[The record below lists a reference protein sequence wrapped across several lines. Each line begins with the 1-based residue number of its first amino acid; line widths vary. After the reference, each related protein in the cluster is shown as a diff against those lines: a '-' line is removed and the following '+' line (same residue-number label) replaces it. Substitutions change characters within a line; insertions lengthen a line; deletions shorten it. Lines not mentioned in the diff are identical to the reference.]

1 MKNVIYLRR
10 NRKVVVQP
18 GRHVLPDNYMA
29 TALKNIEYLGFT
41 FSRPLME
48 ALRTL
53 SIEEFTAIYHQ
64 LVADLKSLLGANV
77 NFKPMYH
84 NFPEQVM
91 LLSQAELYLNAIYHY
106 ITLELPEH
114 EAIERLPL
122 LDQVDLK
129 IIDLGSQEDFDQT
142 IRNLI
147 AAKGSISEQDKEDI
161 EWVIAAYDDLG
172 AVLPDE
178 IPLKE
183 NVGFVVGTL
192 LKYDKASLDL
202 VGQYVKT
209 ATDVLRLA
217 VAFSDGDVSLAAN
230 TKFRKFKR
238 AERRLL
244 LGLLDRCG
252 NIVEDML
259 RYKRRWIRLGEILH
273 PAEYKN
279 RYAHC
284 QEAFDI
290 LRNNKPYETFNG
302 KVELA
307 LRRKDTLLAA
317 ALLKTRAGELARR
330 LDHLLRLS
338 GDTSQEMDRL
348 AKLALHRKDAPL
360 AAALLKTY
368 AGELAR
374 PLDHQVLRLSED
386 ALQVMERFAEVADQV
401 STPVLLQVMAHFSHR
416 QDMREL
422 RTFFPKGNVAKA
434 MAIPNTLPGIHPDA
448 CAAVV
453 DICRRTLTRRFSEL
467 PPLGAVYID
476 ESLKQYLMP
485 FSQRSASKALRTI
498 VRGSRVKMPEGD
510 TIRFFLWWKEGMVNG
525 KHTGRVDIDLSAV
538 MYNKN
543 WKYVEHISYTNLR
556 SDKYKAA
563 HSGDITSAPQGACE
577 FIDLHIPSIV
587 RYGGRYIV
595 ASLNSFTEQPY
606 CDLPECYAG
615 WMMRQAPKTG
625 EVFEPST
632 VADKIDLTA
641 DTRIAIPVILD
652 LVERTVIWTDLALKQ
667 HPYYY
672 NNVEGNK
679 KGMVLMGKAMTTLTK
694 PTLYDLFTLHAT
706 ARGRKVE
713 HADEAD
719 TVFAVDRGVTPYDI
733 STIMS
738 EYIV

>member
-1 MKNVIYLRR
+1 MRNVIYLRR
-10 NRKVVVQP
+10 NRKVIVQP
-18 GRHVLPDNYMA
+18 GRHVLPDKYMA

-41 FSRPLME
+41 FSKPLME
-48 ALRTL
+48 VLRTL
-53 SIEEFTAIYHQ
+53 SIEEFTALYHR

-77 NFKPMYH
+77 NFKPMYP

-91 LLSQAELYLNAIYHY
+91 LLSQAELYLHAIYHY
-106 ITLELPEH
+106 LTLELPEH
-114 EAIERLPL
+114 EALERIPL

-129 IIDLGSQEDFDQT
+129 IIDLGSAEHFDQT

-147 AAKGSISEQDKEDI
+147 MANGSISEQDKEDI
-161 EWVIAAYDDLG
+161 EWVIAAYDDLS

-183 NVGFVVGTL
+183 NVGFVVGAL
-192 LKYDKASLDL
+192 LKYNKANLDL
-202 VGQYVKT
+202 VGKYVKT

-217 VAFSDGDVSLAAN
+217 VALSDGDVSLAAN

-259 RYKRRWIRLGEILH
+259 RYKHRWIRLGEILH
-273 PAEYKN
+273 PTEYKN
-279 RYAHC
+279 RYARC

-290 LRNNKPYETFNG
+290 LRNDKPYETFGG

-317 ALLKTRAGELARR
+317 ALLKTRAGEFARR

-338 GDTSQEMDRL
+338 EDS
-348 AKLALHRKDAPL
+348 A
-360 AAALLKTY
+360 
-368 AGELAR
+368 
-374 PLDHQVLRLSED
+374 QVID
-386 ALQVMERFAEVADQV
+386 QFAEVAHQA

-416 QDMREL
+416 QEMREL

-434 MAIPNTLPGIHPDA
+434 MAIPNTLPGIAPDT
-448 CAAVV
+448 CEAVV
-453 DICRRTLTRRFSEL
+453 DTCRRTLIRRFSEL
-467 PPLGAVYID
+467 PPLGDVYID
-476 ESLKQYLMP
+476 DSLKQYLMP

-498 VRGSRVKMPEGD
+498 VRGSRVRMPEGD

-525 KHTGRVDIDLSAV
+525 GHTGRVDIDLSAV
-538 MYNKN
+538 MYDKN
-543 WKYVEHISYTNLR
+543 WQYVEHISYTNLR

-587 RYGGRYIV
+587 RYGGRFIV

-606 CDLPECYAG
+606 CNLPECYAG
-615 WMMRQAPKTG
+615 WMMRQSPKTG

-641 DTRIAIPVILD
+641 DTQIAIPVILD
-652 LVERTVIWTDLALKQ
+652 LVERTVIWTDLALKK

-672 NNVEGNK
+672 NNVEGNQ
-679 KGMVLMGKAMTTLTK
+679 KGTVLMGKAMTTLTK

-706 ARGRKVE
+706 ARGRVVE
-713 HADEAD
+713 HADEAE
-719 TVFAVDRGVTPYDI
+719 TIFAVDRGVTPYDI
-733 STIMS
+733 GTIMS
-738 EYIV
+738 EFVV

>member
-1 MKNVIYLRR
+1 MRNVIYLRR
-10 NRKVVVQP
+10 NRKVIVQP
-18 GRHVLPDNYMA
+18 GRHVLPDKYMA

-41 FSRPLME
+41 FSKPLME
-48 ALRTL
+48 VLRTL
-53 SIEEFTAIYHQ
+53 SIEEFTAFYHR

-77 NFKPMYH
+77 NFKPMYP

-91 LLSQAELYLNAIYHY
+91 LLSQAELYLHAIYHY
-106 ITLELPEH
+106 LTLELPEH
-114 EAIERLPL
+114 EALERIPL

-129 IIDLGSQEDFDQT
+129 IIDLGSAEHFDQT

-147 AAKGSISEQDKEDI
+147 AANGSISEQDKEDI
-161 EWVIAAYDDLG
+161 EWVIASYDDLG
-172 AVLPDE
+172 AVLPNE

-192 LKYDKASLDL
+192 LKYNKASLDL
-202 VGQYVKT
+202 VGKYVKT

-217 VAFSDGDVSLAAN
+217 VALSDGDVSLAAN

-259 RYKRRWIRLGEILH
+259 RYKHRWIRLGEILH
-273 PAEYKN
+273 PTEYKN

-290 LRNNKPYETFNG
+290 LRNDKPYETFGG

-307 LRRKDTLLAA
+307 LRQKDTLLAA
-317 ALLKTRAGELARR
+317 ALLKTRAGEFARR

-338 GDTSQEMDRL
+338 EDS
-348 AKLALHRKDAPL
+348 A
-360 AAALLKTY
+360 
-368 AGELAR
+368 
-374 PLDHQVLRLSED
+374 QVID
-386 ALQVMERFAEVADQV
+386 QFAEIADQA

-416 QDMREL
+416 QELREL

-434 MAIPNTLPGIHPDA
+434 MAIPNILPGIHPDA
-448 CAAVV
+448 CEAVV
-453 DICRRTLTRRFSEL
+453 DTCRRTLIRRFSEL
-467 PPLGAVYID
+467 PPLGDVYID

-498 VRGSRVKMPEGD
+498 VRGSRVQMPEGD

-525 KHTGRVDIDLSAV
+525 EHTGRVDIDLSAV
-538 MYNKN
+538 MYDKN
-543 WKYVEHISYTNLR
+543 WQYVEHISYTNLR

-587 RYGGRYIV
+587 RYGGRFIV

-606 CDLPECYAG
+606 CNLPECYAG
-615 WMMRQAPKTG
+615 WMMRQSPKTG
-625 EVFEPST
+625 EAFEPST
-632 VADKIDLTA
+632 VSDKIDLTA
-641 DTRIAIPVILD
+641 DTQIAIPVILD
-652 LVERTVIWTDLALKQ
+652 LVERTVIWTDLALKK

-672 NNVEGNK
+672 NNVEGNQ

-694 PTLYDLFTLHAT
+694 PTLYDLFMLHAT

-713 HADEAD
+713 HADEAE
-719 TVFAVDRGVTPYDI
+719 TVFALDRGVTPFDI

-738 EYIV
+738 EFVV

>member
-10 NRKVVVQP
+10 SRKVVVQP
-18 GRHVLPDNYMA
+18 GRHVLPDKYMA

-53 SIEEFTAIYHQ
+53 SVEEFTAIYHQ

-77 NFKPMYH
+77 NFKPMYP

-91 LLSQAELYLNAIYHY
+91 LVSQAELYLNAIYHY

-114 EAIERLPL
+114 ETIERLPL

-147 AAKGSISEQDKEDI
+147 AANGSISEQDKEDI
-161 EWVIAAYDDLG
+161 EWVIAACDDLG

-183 NVGFVVGTL
+183 NVGFVVGAL
-192 LKYDKASLDL
+192 LKYNKASLGL

-217 VAFSDGDVSLAAN
+217 VALSDGDVSLAAN

-259 RYKRRWIRLGEILH
+259 RYKHRWIRLGEISH

-338 GDTSQEMDRL
+338 GD
-348 AKLALHRKDAPL
+348 
-360 AAALLKTY
+360 
-368 AGELAR
+368 
-374 PLDHQVLRLSED
+374 
-386 ALQVMERFAEVADQV
+386 ALQVMDRFAEVADQV

-416 QDMREL
+416 QEMREL

-453 DICRRTLTRRFSEL
+453 DICERTLIRRFSEL
-467 PPLGAVYID
+467 PPLGTVYID

-587 RYGGRYIV
+587 RYGGRFIV

-641 DTRIAIPVILD
+641 DTQIAIPVILD

-672 NNVEGNK
+672 NNVEGNQ

-738 EYIV
+738 EFVV

>member
-1 MKNVIYLRR
+1 MMRNVIYLRR
-10 NRKVVVQP
+10 NRKVIVQP
-18 GRHVLPDNYMA
+18 GRHVLPDKYMA

-41 FSRPLME
+41 FSKSLME
-48 ALRTL
+48 VLRTL
-53 SIEEFTAIYHQ
+53 SIEEFTAFYHQ

-77 NFKPMYH
+77 NFKPMYP

-91 LLSQAELYLNAIYHY
+91 LLSQAELYLHAIYHY
-106 ITLELPEH
+106 LTLELPEH
-114 EAIERLPL
+114 KALERLPL

-129 IIDLGSQEDFDQT
+129 IIDLGSAEHFDQT

-147 AAKGSISEQDKEDI
+147 AANGSISEQDKEDI

-192 LKYDKASLDL
+192 LKYNKASLDL
-202 VGQYVKT
+202 VGKYVKT

-217 VAFSDGDVSLAAN
+217 VALSDGDVSLAAN

-259 RYKRRWIRLGEILH
+259 RYKHRWIRLGEILH

-279 RYAHC
+279 RYARC

-290 LRNNKPYETFNG
+290 LRNDKPYETFGG

-317 ALLKTRAGELARR
+317 ALLKTRAGEFARR

-338 GDTSQEMDRL
+338 EDS
-348 AKLALHRKDAPL
+348 A
-360 AAALLKTY
+360 
-368 AGELAR
+368 
-374 PLDHQVLRLSED
+374 QVID
-386 ALQVMERFAEVADQV
+386 QFAEVADQA

-416 QDMREL
+416 QEMREL

-434 MAIPNTLPGIHPDA
+434 MAIPNMLPGIHPDA
-448 CAAVV
+448 CEAVV
-453 DICRRTLTRRFSEL
+453 DTCRRTLIRRFSEL
-467 PPLGAVYID
+467 PPLGDVYID

-525 KHTGRVDIDLSAV
+525 NHTGRVDIDLSAV
-538 MYNKN
+538 MYDKN
-543 WKYVEHISYTNLR
+543 WQYVEHISYTNLR
-556 SDKYKAA
+556 SNKYKAA

-587 RYGGRYIV
+587 RYGGRFIV

-606 CDLPECYAG
+606 CNLPECYAG
-615 WMMRQAPKTG
+615 WMMRQSPKTG
-625 EVFEPST
+625 EAFEPST

-641 DTRIAIPVILD
+641 DTQIAIPVILD
-652 LVERTVIWTDLALKQ
+652 LVERTVIWTDLALKK

-672 NNVEGNK
+672 NNVEGNQ

-713 HADEAD
+713 HADEAE
-719 TVFAVDRGVTPYDI
+719 TVFALDRGVTPYDI

-738 EYIV
+738 EFVV

>member
-1 MKNVIYLRR
+1 MRNVIYLRR
-10 NRKVVVQP
+10 NRKVIVQP
-18 GRHVLPDNYMA
+18 GRRALPDKYMA

-41 FSRPLME
+41 FSKPLME
-48 ALRTL
+48 VLRTL
-53 SIEEFTAIYHQ
+53 SIEEFTAFYHQ

-77 NFKPMYH
+77 NFKPMYP

-91 LLSQAELYLNAIYHY
+91 LLSQAELYLHAIYHY
-106 ITLELPEH
+106 LTLELPEH
-114 EAIERLPL
+114 EALERIPL

-129 IIDLGSQEDFDQT
+129 IIDLGSAEHFDQT

-147 AAKGSISEQDKEDI
+147 TANGSISEQDKEDI

-172 AVLPDE
+172 AMLPDE

-183 NVGFVVGTL
+183 IVGFVVGAL
-192 LKYDKASLDL
+192 LKYNKASLDL
-202 VGQYVKT
+202 VGKYVKT

-217 VAFSDGDVSLAAN
+217 VALSDGDVSLAAN

-259 RYKRRWIRLGEILH
+259 RYKHRWIRLGEILH
-273 PAEYKN
+273 PTEYKN

-290 LRNNKPYETFNG
+290 LRNDKPYETFGG

-317 ALLKTRAGELARR
+317 ALLKTRAGEFARR

-338 GDTSQEMDRL
+338 EDS
-348 AKLALHRKDAPL
+348 A
-360 AAALLKTY
+360 
-368 AGELAR
+368 
-374 PLDHQVLRLSED
+374 QVID
-386 ALQVMERFAEVADQV
+386 QFAEVADQA

-416 QDMREL
+416 QEMREL

-434 MAIPNTLPGIHPDA
+434 AAIPNTLPGIHPEA
-448 CAAVV
+448 CEAVV
-453 DICRRTLTRRFSEL
+453 DACRRTLIRRFSEL
-467 PPLGAVYID
+467 PPLGDVYID

-498 VRGSRVKMPEGD
+498 VRGSRVRMPEGD
-510 TIRFFLWWKEGMVNG
+510 TIRFFLWWKEGLVNG
-525 KHTGRVDIDLSAV
+525 NHTGRVDIDLSAV
-538 MYNKN
+538 MYDKN
-543 WKYVEHISYTNLR
+543 WQYVEHISYTNLR

-587 RYGGRYIV
+587 RYGGRFIV

-606 CDLPECYAG
+606 CNLPECYAG
-615 WMMRQAPKTG
+615 WMMRQSPKTG
-625 EVFEPST
+625 EAFEPST

-641 DTRIAIPVILD
+641 DTQIAIPVILD
-652 LVERTVIWTDLALKQ
+652 LVERTVIWTDLALKK

-672 NNVEGNK
+672 NNVEGNQ

-694 PTLYDLFTLHAT
+694 PTLYDLFMLHAT

-713 HADEAD
+713 HADEAE

-738 EYIV
+738 EFVV

>member
-1 MKNVIYLRR
+1 MMRNVIYLRR
-10 NRKVVVQP
+10 NRKVIVQP
-18 GRHVLPDNYMA
+18 GRHVLPDKYMA

-41 FSRPLME
+41 FSKSLME
-48 ALRTL
+48 VLRTL
-53 SIEEFTAIYHQ
+53 SVEEFTAFYHQ

-77 NFKPMYH
+77 NFKPMYP

-91 LLSQAELYLNAIYHY
+91 LLSQAELYLHAIYHY
-106 ITLELPEH
+106 LTLDLPEH
-114 EAIERLPL
+114 EALERIPL

-129 IIDLGSQEDFDQT
+129 IIDLGSPEQFDQT

-147 AAKGSISEQDKEDI
+147 AANGSISEQDKEDI
-161 EWVIAAYDDLG
+161 EWVIAANDDLG
-172 AVLPDE
+172 AVLPNE

-183 NVGFVVGTL
+183 NVGFVVGVL
-192 LKYDKASLDL
+192 LKYNKASLDL
-202 VGQYVKT
+202 VGKYVKT

-217 VAFSDGDVSLAAN
+217 VALSDGDVSLAAN

-259 RYKRRWIRLGEILH
+259 RYKHRWIRLGEILH
-273 PAEYKN
+273 PTEYQN
-279 RYAHC
+279 RYARC

-290 LRNNKPYETFNG
+290 LRNDKPYETFGG

-317 ALLKTRAGELARR
+317 ALLKTRAGEFARR

-338 GDTSQEMDRL
+338 EDS
-348 AKLALHRKDAPL
+348 A
-360 AAALLKTY
+360 
-368 AGELAR
+368 
-374 PLDHQVLRLSED
+374 QVID
-386 ALQVMERFAEVADQV
+386 QFAEVADQA

-416 QDMREL
+416 QEMREL

-434 MAIPNTLPGIHPDA
+434 MAIPNTLPGIDPDT
-448 CAAVV
+448 CEAVV
-453 DICRRTLTRRFSEL
+453 DTCRRTLIRRFSEL
-467 PPLGAVYID
+467 PPLGDVYID

-498 VRGSRVKMPEGD
+498 VRGSRVKMTEGD

-538 MYNKN
+538 MYDKN
-543 WKYVEHISYTNLR
+543 WQYVEHISYTNLR

-587 RYGGRYIV
+587 RYGGRFIV

-606 CDLPECYAG
+606 CNLPECYAG
-615 WMMRQAPKTG
+615 WMMRQSPKTG

-641 DTRIAIPVILD
+641 DTQIAIPVILD
-652 LVERTVIWTDLALKQ
+652 LVERTVIWTDLALKK

-672 NNVEGNK
+672 NNVEGNQ

-694 PTLYDLFTLHAT
+694 PTLYDLFMLHAT

-713 HADEAD
+713 HADEAE
-719 TVFAVDRGVTPYDI
+719 TVFALDRGVTPYDI
-733 STIMS
+733 GTIMS
-738 EYIV
+738 EFVV

>member
-10 NRKVVVQP
+10 NRKVIVQP
-18 GRHVLPDNYMA
+18 GRHALPDKYMA

-41 FSRPLME
+41 FSRSLME
-48 ALRTL
+48 VLRTL
-53 SIEEFTAIYHQ
+53 SIEEFTAFYHQ

-77 NFKPMYH
+77 NFKPMYP

-91 LLSQAELYLNAIYHY
+91 LLSQAELYLHAIYHY
-106 ITLELPEH
+106 LTLELPEH
-114 EAIERLPL
+114 EALERIPL

-129 IIDLGSQEDFDQT
+129 IIDLGSAEHFDQT

-147 AAKGSISEQDKEDI
+147 AANGSISEQDKEDI
-161 EWVIAAYDDLG
+161 EWVIAAYDDLS
-172 AVLPDE
+172 AVLLNE

-183 NVGFVVGTL
+183 NVGFVVGAL
-192 LKYDKASLDL
+192 LKYNKASLDL
-202 VGQYVKT
+202 VGKYVKT

-217 VAFSDGDVSLAAN
+217 AALSDGDVSLAAN

-259 RYKRRWIRLGEILH
+259 RYKHRWIRLGEILH
-273 PAEYKN
+273 PTEYKN
-279 RYAHC
+279 RYARC

-290 LRNNKPYETFNG
+290 LRNDKPYETFGG

-317 ALLKTRAGELARR
+317 ALLKTRAGEFARR

-338 GDTSQEMDRL
+338 
-348 AKLALHRKDAPL
+348 
-360 AAALLKTY
+360 
-368 AGELAR
+368 
-374 PLDHQVLRLSED
+374 ED
-386 ALQVMERFAEVADQV
+386 SAQMIDQFAEVADQA

-416 QDMREL
+416 QEMREL

-434 MAIPNTLPGIHPDA
+434 MAIPNILPGIHPDA
-448 CAAVV
+448 CEAVV
-453 DICRRTLTRRFSEL
+453 DTCRRALIRRFSEL
-467 PPLGAVYID
+467 PPLGDVYID

-510 TIRFFLWWKEGMVNG
+510 TIRFFLWWKEGMVSG

-538 MYNKN
+538 MYDKN
-543 WKYVEHISYTNLR
+543 WQYVEHISYTNLR

-587 RYGGRYIV
+587 RYGGRFIV

-606 CDLPECYAG
+606 CNLPECYAG
-615 WMMRQAPKTG
+615 WMMRQSPKTG
-625 EVFEPST
+625 EAFEPST
-632 VADKIDLTA
+632 VVDKIDLTA
-641 DTRIAIPVILD
+641 DTQIAIPVILD
-652 LVERTVIWTDLALKQ
+652 LVERTVIWTDLALKK

-672 NNVEGNK
+672 NNVEGNQ

-706 ARGRKVE
+706 ARGRMVE
-713 HADEAD
+713 RADEAK

-738 EYIV
+738 EFVV

>member
-1 MKNVIYLRR
+1 MRNVIYLRR
-10 NRKVVVQP
+10 NRKVIVQP
-18 GRHVLPDNYMA
+18 GRHVLPDKYMA

-41 FSRPLME
+41 FSKSLME
-48 ALRTL
+48 VLRTL
-53 SIEEFTAIYHQ
+53 SIEEFTAFYHQ
-64 LVADLKSLLGANV
+64 LVADLKSLLGAKV
-77 NFKPMYH
+77 NFKPMYP

-114 EAIERLPL
+114 KAIERLPL

-129 IIDLGSQEDFDQT
+129 IIDLGSPEEFDQT

-147 AAKGSISEQDKEDI
+147 AANGSISEQDKEDI
-161 EWVIAAYDDLG
+161 EWVIAAHDDLG
-172 AVLPDE
+172 AVLPGE

-183 NVGFVVGTL
+183 NVGFVVGAL
-192 LKYDKASLDL
+192 LKYNKASLDL
-202 VGQYVKT
+202 VSKYVKT

-217 VAFSDGDVSLAAN
+217 VALSDGDVSLAAN
-230 TKFRKFKR
+230 TRFRKFKR

-244 LGLLDRCG
+244 LGLLNRCG

-259 RYKRRWIRLGEILH
+259 RYKHRWIRLGEILH

-279 RYAHC
+279 QYAHC

-290 LRNNKPYETFNG
+290 VRNDKPYETFNG
-302 KVELA
+302 KVEHA
-307 LRRKDTLLAA
+307 LRRKDTLFAA
-317 ALLKTRAGELARR
+317 ALLKTRAGEFARR

-338 GDTSQEMDRL
+338 EDT
-348 AKLALHRKDAPL
+348 A
-360 AAALLKTY
+360 
-368 AGELAR
+368 
-374 PLDHQVLRLSED
+374 QVIG
-386 ALQVMERFAEVADQV
+386 QFAEVADQA
-401 STPVLLQVMAHFSHR
+401 STPVLLQVMTHFSHR
-416 QDMREL
+416 QERREL
-422 RTFFPKGNVAKA
+422 RTFFPKGNVAKTA
-434 MAIPNTLPGIHPDA
+434 AIPNILPGIHPDA
-448 CAAVV
+448 CEAVV
-453 DICRRTLTRRFSEL
+453 DTCRRTLIRRFSEL
-467 PPLGAVYID
+467 PPLGDVYID

-498 VRGSRVKMPEGD
+498 VRGSRVRMPEGD

-525 KHTGRVDIDLSAV
+525 KHTERVDIDLSAV
-538 MYNKN
+538 MYDKN
-543 WKYVEHISYTNLR
+543 WQYVEHISYTNLR

-587 RYGGRYIV
+587 RYGGRFIV

-606 CDLPECYAG
+606 CNLPECYAG
-615 WMMRQAPKTG
+615 WMMRQSPQTG

-641 DTRIAIPVILD
+641 DTQIAIPVILD
-652 LVERTVIWTDLALKQ
+652 LVERTVIWTDLALKK

-672 NNVEGNK
+672 NNVEGNQ

-713 HADEAD
+713 QADEAD

-738 EYIV
+738 EFVV

>member
-1 MKNVIYLRR
+1 MRNVIIYLRR
-10 NRKVVVQP
+10 NRKVIVHP
-18 GRHVLPDNYMA
+18 GCHVLPDKYMA

-41 FSRPLME
+41 FSKSLME
-48 ALRTL
+48 VLRTL
-53 SIEEFTAIYHQ
+53 SIEEFTAFYHQ

-77 NFKPMYH
+77 NFKPMYP

-91 LLSQAELYLNAIYHY
+91 LLSQVELYLNAIYHY

-114 EAIERLPL
+114 EALERLPL

-129 IIDLGSQEDFDQT
+129 IIDLGSQKEFDQT

-147 AAKGSISEQDKEDI
+147 AANGSISEQDKEDI
-161 EWVIAAYDDLG
+161 EWVIAAYDDLS

-183 NVGFVVGTL
+183 NVGFIVGAL
-192 LKYDKASLDL
+192 LKYNKASLDL
-202 VGQYVKT
+202 VGKYVKT

-217 VAFSDGDVSLAAN
+217 VALSEGDVSLAAN

-244 LGLLDRCG
+244 LGLLERCG

-259 RYKRRWIRLGEILH
+259 RYKHRWIRLGEILH
-273 PAEYKN
+273 PAEYKK
-279 RYAHC
+279 RYARC

-290 LRNNKPYETFNG
+290 LRNDKPYETFGG

-317 ALLKTRAGELARR
+317 ALLKTRAGEFARR

-338 GDTSQEMDRL
+338 EDT
-348 AKLALHRKDAPL
+348 A
-360 AAALLKTY
+360 
-368 AGELAR
+368 
-374 PLDHQVLRLSED
+374 QVIG
-386 ALQVMERFAEVADQV
+386 QFAEVADQA

-416 QDMREL
+416 QEMREL

-434 MAIPNTLPGIHPDA
+434 MAIPNTLPGIHQDV
-448 CAAVV
+448 CEAVV
-453 DICRRTLTRRFSEL
+453 DTCRRTLIRRFSEL
-467 PPLGAVYID
+467 PPLGDVYID

-498 VRGSRVKMPEGD
+498 VRGSRVRMPEGD

-538 MYNKN
+538 MYDKN
-543 WKYVEHISYTNLR
+543 WQYVEHISYTNLR

-587 RYGGRYIV
+587 RYGGRFIV

-606 CDLPECYAG
+606 CNLPECYAG
-615 WMMRQAPKTG
+615 WMMRQSPKTG

-641 DTRIAIPVILD
+641 DTQIAIPVILD
-652 LVERTVIWTDLALKQ
+652 LVERTVIWTDLALKK

-672 NNVEGNK
+672 NNVEGNQ

-713 HADEAD
+713 HADEAE

-738 EYIV
+738 EFVV